1 MKGLTLNKNGHVVI
15 EEVPTNNASNGANAG
30 LPPDEPPVRRKKR
43 KNKMGIDIFQRIRN
57 SRIKEQTMENQ
68 TTIKEYSSDEKT
80 GSGGGSNEVSATMR
94 FIQQKRKMNKKQ
106 EREKRAANRKKEI
119 ETISRAKSAD
129 YAKKGKER
137 QKKLATQIKQNNS
150 FEFGDGLVYLE
161 SLCELADEGKIT
173 TFFFADETEL
183 ELTQEQASVIVDRF
197 NQLSEE
203 NKEKLVAMLPESKE
217 IFTTFMTM

>member
-1 MKGLTLNKNGHVVI
+1 MKVLTLKKNGHVVI

-106 EREKRAANRKKEI
+106 EREKRAANRKQEI
-119 ETISRAKSAD
+119 QQLSKAKAKD
-129 YAKKGKER
+129 YQRKAGDR
-137 QKKLATQIKQNNS
+137 QKKIAKDINKSDKNEGFDWQSAFTEVNKRFAELKQ
-150 FEFGDGLVYLE
+150 ED
-161 SLCELADEGKIT
+161 
-173 TFFFADETEL
+173 
-183 ELTQEQASVIVDRF
+183 QEAMLF
-197 NQLSEE
+197 TWMQLSEDNQKQFLYVLIE
-203 NKEKLVAMLPESKE
+203 DHGVDTLQKFIKE
-217 IFTTFMTM
+217 T